1 MGRERR
7 GPNGR
12 TYFYRKS
19 RTSDGRVEST
29 YFGDGPIAVLVA
41 ETDAARR
48 AYGSY
53 RTAALSQF
61 EERVDAADAAVRA
74 CTEDV
79 GIRLAEAL
87 EAEGYRYHRGEWRR
101 PRRGRDHDAA

>member
-7 GPNGR
+7 GPNGC
-12 TYFYRKS
+12 TYHYRKS
-19 RTSDGRVEST
+19 RDANGRVVST
-29 YFGDGPIAVLVA
+29 YFGNGPIAVLVA

-48 AYGSY
+48 AFASY

-74 CTEDV
+74 CTK
-79 GIRLAEAL
+79 
-87 EAEGYRYHRGEWRR
+87 
-101 PRRGRDHDAA
+101 